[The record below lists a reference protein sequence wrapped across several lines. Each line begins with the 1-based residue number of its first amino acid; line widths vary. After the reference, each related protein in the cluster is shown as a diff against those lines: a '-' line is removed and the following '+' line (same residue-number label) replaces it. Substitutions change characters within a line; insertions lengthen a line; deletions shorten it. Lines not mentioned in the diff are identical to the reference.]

1 MYFSDII
8 KAFNSFMEGR
18 ENYGEV
24 GFSGISI
31 VVINGVKHFKH
42 TLRTDK
48 EDFDIFQKYDED
60 FISCLIK
67 NKDLLEIKGFEDD
80 LLQDYEVFKKCEDEY
95 EEDTGLRYNKGK
107 PRMELIEAGFM
118 EEVAKILT
126 FGAEKYE
133 IDNWK
138 RFDKEKRFQTIGSL
152 MRHLEA
158 YRKGEKTDP
167 ESNCSHLCHIVANAM
182 FLWWF
187 DRNPIDK

>member
-1 MYFSDII
+1 MKLTILAEKIIESSKSIELENEFDGVTITERLEANDRDKRVFLIEKSMMTQRLDIKTDEVGSCNIGYENIIEEII
-8 KAFNSFMEGR
+8 KHKDYLLMM
-18 ENYGEV
+18 
-24 GFSGISI
+24 GF
-31 VVINGVKHFKH
+31 V
-42 TLRTDK
+42 
-48 EDFDIFQKYDED
+48 
-60 FISCLIK
+60 
-67 NKDLLEIKGFEDD
+67 DD
-80 LLQDYEVFKKCEDEY
+80 LGKNV
-95 EEDTGLRYNKGK
+95 DTGLRYNSGK

-138 RFDKEKRFQTIGSL
+138 KFDNQKRFQTIGSL

-187 DRNPIDK
+187 DRNPLDK